1 MLIQLYLVSIK
12 FLEKHDSFIVL
23 EDDLEVSSQF
33 LNFMNKTLKR
43 YEDEKNIWTV
53 NGMGFNNKLFLKFLK
68 IISMIPIFLIE
79 THLMVGLR
87 GKTDGAKQFLIL
99 KSLKMKF

>member
-1 MLIQLYLVSIK
+1 
-12 FLEKHDSFIVL
+12 
-23 EDDLEVSSQF
+23 
-33 LNFMNKTLKR
+33 MNKTLKR

-53 NGMGFNNKLFLKFLK
+53 NGMGFNNKLFK
-68 IISMIPIFLIE
+68 IPKNYKHDTFFLIE

-99 KSLKMKF
+99 KSLKMKFLKLIIK